1 MHSAPA
7 PLPPRAA
14 RWDAGTVQSLLR
26 APHQAQAAEFDR
38 CAGQAL
44 APAGG
49 VVAALPAAAPVVPA
63 QVAAEGGGCP
73 LSADEWAVWHRVRAE
88 PMSWEG

>member
-7 PLPPRAA
+7 QLPRRAA

-38 CAGQAL
+38 SSRRAL
-44 APAGG
+44 TPAGG
-49 VVAALPAAAPVVPA
+49 AEAAAPVASLVLA

>member
-1 MHSAPA
+1 MHSASA

-14 RWDAGTVQSLLR
+14 RWDASTVQSLLC
-26 APHQAQAAEFDR
+26 APHQAQAAAFDR

-44 APAGG
+44 VLAGG
-49 VVAALPAAAPVVPA
+49 AVAALPAALVVPA

>member
-1 MHSAPA
+1 MHSASA

-14 RWDAGTVQSLLR
+14 RWDAGTVQSLLS
-26 APHQAQAAEFDR
+26 APHQAQAAAFDR
-38 CAGQAL
+38 SAGQVL
-44 APAGG
+44 VPASGA
-49 VVAALPAAAPVVPA
+49 VAVLPATPVVPA

-73 LSADEWAVWHRVRAE
+73 LSADEWTVWHRVRAE